1 MPTRQVVGYPV
12 AGESVLD
19 CSSSLR
25 RAGQKV
31 PYLIR
36 TLEWMRNYHDSLQGK
51 VGKCSRG
58 IKLYC
63 QGSDKMQLKPLHI
76 WNCARSMGVTA
87 FSLTKNKQKQ
97 YPPLLFSSLQSTL
110 SVQSVKGS
118 STNGMPSFV
127 IQCSHTVIKNL
138 TFLTLFLDVQLLIA
152 FKLYPPLP
160 LPFLLHTWA
169 NWWESPGAHSFGAG
183 ENFKP
188 YAGTLTLALPH
199 NHHKSPSLISC
210 PILSRHSPTS

>member
-1 MPTRQVVGYPV
+1 M
-12 AGESVLD
+12 EL
-19 CSSSLR
+19 C
-25 RAGQKV
+25 KV
-31 PYLIR
+31 NGCHSFFP
-36 TLEWMRNYHDSLQGK
+36 D
-51 VGKCSRG
+51 
-58 IKLYC
+58 
-63 QGSDKMQLKPLHI
+63 
-76 WNCARSMGVTA
+76 
-87 FSLTKNKQKQ
+87 TKNKQKQ

-127 IQCSHTVIKNL
+127 IQCSHAVIKNL

-169 NWWESPGAHSFGAG
+169 NWWESPGAHSFGAS

-210 PILSRHSPTS
+210 PILSRHSPTN